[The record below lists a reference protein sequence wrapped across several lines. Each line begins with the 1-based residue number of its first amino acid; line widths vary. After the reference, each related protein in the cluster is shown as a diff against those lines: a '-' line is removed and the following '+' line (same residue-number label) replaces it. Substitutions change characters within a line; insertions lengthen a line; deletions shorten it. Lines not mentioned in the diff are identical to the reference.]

1 LNGLHDIE
9 SGQQDMRD
17 EAMEDHDNYKEY
29 KTETSEND
37 KKQSTRKD
45 DDYEIPTVFPFLL
58 GEWKNKKQNDRITV
72 IVQMPS
78 GTRGT
83 QINPKIEGDRTQ
95 CVICFKGNTIVG
107 N

>member
-1 LNGLHDIE
+1 MHDIE

-58 GEWKNKKQNDRITV
+58 GEWKDKKRMIG
-72 IVQMPS
+72 S
-78 GTRGT
+78 LSLCKCLLGL
-83 QINPKIEGDRTQ
+83 
-95 CVICFKGNTIVG
+95 VG
-107 N
+107 PRSIRRSRVTGLSV